1 MFDAEIEEKSRDLI
15 VLERA
20 REKIARGWCQNR
32 WRKDGAVCIVGAIA
46 DAIDDVDQ
54 VAVRRGHNCTHW
66 IDLMDALG
74 APRADAIWNDAR
86 GRTQAEVLARFD
98 SAIARLSAQP
108 AGRG

>member
-20 REKIARGWCQNR
+20 RELLRQRGCWHGESPH
-32 WRKDGAVCIVGAIA
+32 KEGVVCAALAINHA
-46 DAIDDVDQ
+46 
-54 VAVRRGHNCTHW
+54 
-66 IDLMDALG
+66 ALDCG
-74 APRADAIWNDAR
+74 VEVTDRTAPTLLGGFDTFTEVAIWNDAA
-86 GRTQAEVLARFD
+86 TDAEVLARFD